1 MCPFVKKYTTKT
13 TTMYRYPGEWDLT
26 NIFRPNTE
34 INRNS
39 RLQPIDTLMEPQIL
53 TMCLLRMLG
62 KILFV
67 IVLYRGV
74 ANPWFIGPWLNL
86 FR

>member
-39 RLQPIDTLMEPQIL
+39 RL
-53 TMCLLRMLG
+53 
-62 KILFV
+62 
-67 IVLYRGV
+67 
-74 ANPWFIGPWLNL
+74 
-86 FR
+86 